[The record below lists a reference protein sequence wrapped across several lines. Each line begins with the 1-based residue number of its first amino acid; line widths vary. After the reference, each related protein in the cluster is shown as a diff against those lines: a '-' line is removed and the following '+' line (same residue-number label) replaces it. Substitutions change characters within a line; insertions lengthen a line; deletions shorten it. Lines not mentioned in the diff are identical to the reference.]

1 MKLEFCGNGDEED
14 GKNQEAFWFQE
25 QGFDLIS

>member
-14 GKNQEAFWFQE
+14 GMNQEAFWRNFKTKA
-25 QGFDLIS
+25 LI